1 MPRTF
6 LSSVKEM
13 RTRFRSLLLAAGAS
27 LLSLPPLLAQTPSTG
42 QPVAN
47 SAPLNLTLQQAIDY
61 ALQNKS
67 TLQSQRLNEKIAKA
81 RVGEIKA
88 TGLPQINAN
97 AALTDNFKLQK
108 SLVDFGAFAGGPGTL
123 NGATLSPQQ
132 LASVNNGQTVVL
144 APNYTE
150 VESLGPQPFAF
161 GLQYAGNTSAS
172 LSQQLFN
179 GSYLLGLKAAK
190 VYEQLSVKQT
200 VQSEVDVVE
209 QVSKAY
215 YSSLVARERLNLLD
229 RNVQRLDT
237 LLYQTQQTFKQGF
250 AEKLD
255 VDRLQVQVNNLRIEA
270 QNAQRLID
278 LSVALLKF
286 QMGLDQRQGVTLTDA
301 LDAAVLDA
309 ERDKLKS
316 AGSEFDYSKRIE
328 YSVLETQ
335 RDLAVLDIRNRRAG
349 YLPTLNLTAAYGFLG
364 SANRLGSLL
373 EFRGPNST
381 TLSPSGRPILNQNWF
396 GFGNVGLALNIPIFD
411 GFRKKYSIQQGQ
423 LALEQ
428 INKGFTTLQQGI
440 DLERRQGETTL
451 QNTLDILANQKANL
465 DLATNVA
472 RVAKIKFQ
480 EGVGSNLEVITAE
493 TDLRQAQTNY
503 YSSLYD
509 ALVAKVDFDKAAGT
523 LYQK

>member
-1 MPRTF
+1 
-6 LSSVKEM
+6 M
-13 RTRFRSLLLAAGAS
+13 RTRFRILLVAAGAG
-27 LLSLPPLLAQTPSTG
+27 LLSLQPALAQTPATG
-42 QPVAN
+42 QPVAS
-47 SAPLNLTLQQAIDY
+47 SAPMSLTLQQAIDY

-67 TLQSQRLNEKIAKA
+67 TLQSQRINEQVA
-81 RVGEIKA
+81 RARIGEIKA

-97 AALTDNFKLQK
+97 AALTDNFKLQR

-123 NGATLSPQQ
+123 DGARLTPQQ
-132 LASVNNGQTVVL
+132 LASVNAGQEVVL
-144 APNYTE
+144 APAYTP
-150 VESLGPQPFAF
+150 VESAGPQPLAF
-161 GLQYAGNTSAS
+161 GLRFAGNTSAS
-172 LSQQLFN
+172 ASQQLFN

-200 VQSEVDVVE
+200 VQTEIEVVE

-215 YSSLVARERLNLLD
+215 YSTLVARERLTLLN

-237 LLYQTQQTFKQGF
+237 LLFQTQQTFKQGF
-250 AEKLD
+250 VEKLD
-255 VDRLQVQVNNLRIEA
+255 VDRLQVQVNNLKIEA

-278 LSVALLKF
+278 LSLALLKF
-286 QMGLDQRQGVTLTDA
+286 QMGLDQRQGVELTGA

-316 AGSEFDYSKRIE
+316 AGSEFDYNNRIE

-364 SANRLGSLL
+364 SAPKLGELL

-381 TLSPSGRPILNQNWF
+381 YLSPSGRPILNQNWF

-411 GFRKKYSIQQGQ
+411 GFRKRYSIQQGR

-428 INKGFTTLQQGI
+428 VNKGFTTLQQSI

-451 QNTLDILANQKANL
+451 QNSLDVLANQKANL
-465 DLATNVA
+465 DLATDVA

-523 LYQK
+523 LYQKK

>member
-1 MPRTF
+1 MS
-6 LSSVKEM
+6 LS
-13 RTRFRSLLLAAGAS
+13 
-27 LLSLPPLLAQTPSTG
+27 
-42 QPVAN
+42 
-47 SAPLNLTLQQAIDY
+47 LQQAIDY
-61 ALQNKS
+61 ALENKS
-67 TLQSQRLNEKIAKA
+67 TLQSQRINEQLAKA
-81 RVGEIKA
+81 RIGEIKA
-88 TGLPQINAN
+88 AGLPQINAN
-97 AALTDNFKLQK
+97 AALTDNFKLQR

-123 NGATLSPQQ
+123 NGATLTPQQ
-132 LASVNNGQTVVL
+132 LASVNSGQTVIL

-150 VESLGPQPFAF
+150 VESTGPQPIAF
-161 GLQYAGNTSAS
+161 GLRYAGSAAASAS
-172 LSQQLFN
+172 QLLFN

-190 VYEQLSVKQT
+190 VYQQLSVKQT
-200 VQSEVDVVE
+200 VQSEIEVVE

-215 YSSLVARERLNLLD
+215 YSTLVARERLALLA
-229 RNVQRLDT
+229 RNIERLDT
-237 LLYQTQQTFKQGF
+237 LLYQTNETYKQGF
-250 AEKLD
+250 VEKLD
-255 VDRLQVQVNNLRIEA
+255 VDRLQVQLNNLKIEQ

-286 QMGLDQRQGVTLTDA
+286 QMGLDQRQPLQLTDA
-301 LDAAVLDA
+301 LNAAVLDA

-316 AGSEFDYSKRIE
+316 AGSEFDYSRRIE

-335 RDLAVLDIRNRRAG
+335 RDLAVLDIRNRRVG
-349 YLPTLNLTAAYGFLG
+349 YLPTLNLTAAYGFTG
-364 SANRLGSLL
+364 SDPRLGGLL
-373 EFRGPNST
+373 DFRGPNST
-381 TLSPSGRPILNQNWF
+381 YLSPSGRAILNQNWF

-411 GFRKKYSIQQGQ
+411 GFQKKFSIQQGR

-428 INKGFTTLQQGI
+428 VNKGFTTLQQSI

-451 QNTLDILANQKANL
+451 QNSLDVLANQKANL

-523 LYQK
+523 LYQPR

>member
-6 LSSVKEM
+6 LSSVSVMK
-13 RTRFRSLLLAAGAS
+13 TRFRILLLAAGS
-27 LLSLPPLLAQTPSTG
+27 GLLSLHPALAQTPSTG
-42 QPVAN
+42 QPVA
-47 SAPLNLTLQQAIDY
+47 SAAPMALTLQQAIDY

-67 TLQSQRLNEKIAKA
+67 TLQSQRLNEQVAKA
-81 RVGEIKA
+81 RVGEIRA

-97 AALTDNFKLQK
+97 AALTNNYKLQR
-108 SLVDFGAFAGGPGTL
+108 SLVDFGAFGGPGTL
-123 NGATLSPQQ
+123 NGTTLTPQQ
-132 LASVNNGQTVVL
+132 LAAVNSGQSVVL
-144 APNYTE
+144 DPSYTQ
-150 VESLGPQPFAF
+150 VESAGPQPLAF
-161 GLQYAGNTSAS
+161 GLQHAGSAS
-172 LSQQLFN
+172 ASASQQLFN
-179 GSYLLGLKAAK
+179 GVYFLGLKAAK
-190 VYEQLSVKQT
+190 VYQELSSKQT
-200 VQSEVDVVE
+200 VQSEIEVVE

-215 YSSLVARERLNLLD
+215 YSTLVARERLNLLT

-237 LLYQTQQTFKQGF
+237 LLFQTQQTFKQGF

-255 VDRLQVQVNNLRIEA
+255 VDRLQVQVNNLKIEA

-286 QMGLDQRQGVTLTDA
+286 QMGLDQRQGVQLVDA

-316 AGSEFDYSKRIE
+316 AGNEFDYNNRIE

-335 RDLAVLDIRNRRAG
+335 RNLAVFDIRSRRAG
-349 YLPTLNLTAAYGFLG
+349 YLPTLNLTAAYGFTG
-364 SANRLGSLL
+364 SDNRLGGLL

-381 TLSPSGRPILNQNWF
+381 FQSPSGRSILNQNWF

-411 GFRKKYSIQQGQ
+411 GFQKKYSIQQGR

-428 INKGFTTLQQGI
+428 VNKGFTTLQQSI

-451 QNTLDILANQKANL
+451 QNSLDVLANQKANL
-465 DLATNVA
+465 DLATEVA

-493 TDLRQAQTNY
+493 TDLREAQTNY

-509 ALVAKVDFDKAAGT
+509 ALVAKIDFNKAAGT
-523 LYQK
+523 LYQKK

>member
-1 MPRTF
+1 MKTP
-6 LSSVKEM
+6 
-13 RTRFRSLLLAAGAS
+13 FRILLLAVAS
-27 LLSLPPLLAQTPSTG
+27 GLPGLSPVLAQTPSTG
-42 QPVAN
+42 QPIAN
-47 SAPLNLTLQQAIDY
+47 GAPLSLTLRQAVDY

-67 TLQSQRLNEKIAKA
+67 TLQSQRLNEQVARA

-88 TGLPQINAN
+88 TGLPQVNAN
-97 AALTDNFKLQK
+97 AALTDNFKLQR
-108 SLVDFGAFAGGPGTL
+108 SLVDFGAFAGGAGTL
-123 NGATLSPQQ
+123 NGTTLSPQQ
-132 LASVNNGQTVVL
+132 LANVNAGQTVVL

-150 VESLGPQPFAF
+150 VESAGPQPIAF
-161 GLQYAGNTSAS
+161 GLQYAGSAS
-172 LSQQLFN
+172 ASASQQLFN

-200 VQSEVDVVE
+200 TQSEVDVVE

-215 YSSLVARERLNLLD
+215 YSTLVARERLVLLM

-237 LLYQTQQTFKQGF
+237 LLYQTQQTFKEGF
-250 AEKLD
+250 VEKLD
-255 VDRLQVQVNNLRIEA
+255 VDRLQVQANNLKIEA

-286 QMGLDQRQGVTLTDA
+286 QMGLDQRQAVQLTDA
-301 LDAAVLDA
+301 LDAAVVNA
-309 ERDKLKS
+309 EREKLKS
-316 AGSEFDYSKRIE
+316 AGSEFDYANRIE

-349 YLPTLNLTAAYGFLG
+349 YLPTLNLTAAYGFTG
-364 SANRLGSLL
+364 SDPRLGGLL

-381 TLSPSGRPILNQNWF
+381 SLSPSGRPLLNQNWF

-428 INKGFTTLQQGI
+428 VNKGFTTLQQSI
-440 DLERRQGETTL
+440 DLERRQGEVTL
-451 QNTLDILANQKANL
+451 QNTLDVLANQKANL

-493 TDLRQAQTNY
+493 TDLRQSQTNY

-523 LYQK
+523 LYRK